1 MKKIFV
7 MCVFFILAGVFGV
20 YLFDK
25 YPELK
30 AEKAIERYYKALIKE
45 ENEKAFEQL
54 KLYDTHP
61 MGDTKLSN
69 EETLNI
75 FLEKMEF
82 LKKEKYKINKFKIVE
97 VEYQDGHSFW
107 HHIEVDGVING
118 EPFIIKEVATM
129 VNEKLIIGSSEDPFV
144 DYRNGRMEF

>member
-1 MKKIFV
+1 MKNFSIFCFIV
-7 MCVFFILAGVFGV
+7 MFISAGAFGF
-20 YLFDK
+20 YLLVN
-25 YPELK
+25 YPEIK

-75 FLEKMEF
+75 F
-82 LKKEKYKINKFKIVE
+82 
-97 VEYQDGHSFW
+97 
-107 HHIEVDGVING
+107 
-118 EPFIIKEVATM
+118 
-129 VNEKLIIGSSEDPFV
+129 
-144 DYRNGRMEF
+144 